1 MASNTGPENVPP
13 QPAVHIAHPHEF
25 KTEFH
30 PRSGRETLLQT
41 FEEFGVA
48 SEALK
53 APPADKKP
61 WRPFRS
67 RGDFE
72 FSEIALE
79 AALNQGQVDKLLSLI
94 ARIAQGD
101 THFTK
106 HDIMVP
112 YKKEQR
118 VFEVY
123 ARPIWDW
130 ALDLLDNPLLAP
142 HFVWD
147 AQRVYK
153 HNGTDFERFVSEP
166 WTADRWW
173 DIQSRLPADL
183 NAAPLCFILYADKT
197 KLSTHGTV
205 KGYPVMVRCA
215 NLPVDI
221 RNGEGIGGG
230 RVVGWLPIIEEE
242 ASEHGKPGFINF
254 KRVVW
259 HESFL
264 KILLNLEQY
273 SRTGYSY
280 TCYDTIM
287 RWLFPVILIL
297 SADYEEQCMMSLIRG
312 VQCKCPCPVCL
323 VPLNELSDLSKTF
336 AIRTAKDAQDAL
348 VVYKR
353 SKTQGEE
360 LLKSL
365 GLRAVENV
373 LWLVKYS
380 DPHDALSLDRL
391 HTIHG
396 GLGGY
401 HLLDEAKTIISN
413 LGREGME
420 SVEKQVAEF
429 PRWRDLN
436 HFSTVIHI
444 TFTDGNKKRD
454 LVLQT
459 FYAALNALD
468 RRSCLEGYH
477 LLHVIC
483 SYLELDSLIGLD
495 VHTERTIAMIED
507 ELLVFSA
514 ALKDYVDYIT
524 DTSSME
530 GLKKDWNFPK
540 AHLWKHA
547 PRDIRLKGVARNYS
561 TRPNEKLH
569 GPLKSAYLLR
579 SNGKDVAEQ
588 ILRVDHHKF
597 AALLLRGRLDTLDEQ
612 RRLEALG
619 DSALDEEDN
628 GHPITFDGHVKLG
641 SPQRPVSIQE
651 LENVRGPKDRAF
663 QSFRKKL
670 GDFVN
675 TSLPTYGYELTRW
688 IVIPVDFQIHEHRY
702 LRVNYE
708 NSVDWKQ
715 STDHLRCNPSFHG
728 HPRFDCALIQL
739 TAERVVFVRL
749 VLMFKCELPDIGAFQ
764 FALVQPYTAGV
775 VGGPRRIDRDLR
787 LTRVKAVPR
796 ADSIIIPLKSFIRGA
811 LLFPDPAHQGE
822 YLVVTHVDSDMFLR
836 MKSWAHS

>member
-1 MASNTGPENVPP
+1 MRVFRA
-13 QPAVHIAHPHEF
+13 QF

-30 PRSGRETLLQT
+30 PHSGRETLLQT

-53 APPADKKP
+53 APPADEKP
-61 WRPFRS
+61 WHPFRS

-79 AALNQGQVDKLLSLI
+79 AALNKGQVDKLLSLI
-94 ARIAQGD
+94 AR
-101 THFTK
+101 FTK
-106 HDIMVP
+106 HDITVP

-130 ALDLLDNPLLAP
+130 ALDLLDNLLLAP

-153 HNGTDFERFVSEP
+153 HNGTNFERFFSEP

-259 HESFL
+259 HESFV

-273 SRTGYSY
+273 SKTGYLY
-280 TCYDTIM
+280 MCYDKIM

-348 VVYKR
+348 AVYKR

-365 GLRAVENV
+365 GLRAVE
-373 LWLVKYS
+373 
-380 DPHDALSLDRL
+380 
-391 HTIHG
+391 
-396 GLGGY
+396 
-401 HLLDEAKTIISN
+401 
-413 LGREGME
+413 
-420 SVEKQVAEF
+420 
-429 PRWRDLN
+429 RDLN

-454 LVLQT
+454 LVLQS

-468 RRSCLEGYH
+468 RRSCLEGYR

-495 VHTERTIAMIED
+495 VHMERTIAMIED
-507 ELLVFSA
+507 ELLVFGA
-514 ALKDYVDYIT
+514 ALKDYVDYVT
-524 DTSSME
+524 DMSSME

-547 PRDIRLKGVARNYS
+547 PRDIQMKGVARNYS
-561 TRPNEKLH
+561 TRTNEKLH

-588 ILRVDHHKF
+588 VLRVDHHKF
-597 AALLLRGRLDTLDEQ
+597 ATLLLRGRLDTLDEQ
-612 RRLEALG
+612 CRLEVLG

-628 GHPITFDGHVKLG
+628 NHNITFDGHVKLG
-641 SPQRPVSIQE
+641 SPQRHV
-651 LENVRGPKDRAF
+651 
-663 QSFRKKL
+663 SFRKKFC
-670 GDFVN
+670 DFIN
-675 TSLPTYGYELTRW
+675 TSLPTYGYELMRW

-715 STDHLRCNPSFHG
+715 STDHLRSNPSFHG

-739 TAERVVFVRL
+739 TAERAVFVRL
-749 VLMFKCELPDIGAFQ
+749 ILMFKCELPDIGAFQ

-775 VGGPRRIDRDLR
+775 VGGSRRIDRDLR
-787 LTRVKAVPR
+787 LTCVKAVPR
-796 ADSIIIPLKSFIRGA
+796 ADSIIIPLKSFIRGT

-822 YLVVTHVDSDMFLR
+822 FLVINHVDSDMFLC
-836 MKSWAHS
+836 MKSWAH

>member
-1 MASNTGPENVPP
+1 MASNGPENVQP

-30 PRSGRETLLQT
+30 PRSGREPLLQA
-41 FEEFGVA
+41 FEEFGVT
-48 SEALK
+48 SETLK
-53 APPADKKP
+53 EPPADEAP

-101 THFTK
+101 THITLKNEADLRMALDNAAAELTPFTK
-106 HDIMVP
+106 HDITVP

-153 HNGTDFERFVSEP
+153 HNGTNFERFFSEP

-173 DIQSRLPADL
+173 DIQSHLPADL
-183 NAAPLCFILYADKT
+183 NGAPLCFILYADKT

-215 NLPVDI
+215 NLPVHI

-230 RVVGWLPIIEEE
+230 RVVGWLPI
-242 ASEHGKPGFINF
+242 
-254 KRVVW
+254 RVVW
-259 HESFL
+259 HESFV

-280 TCYDTIM
+280 MCYDKIM

-297 SADYEEQCMMSLIRG
+297 SADYEEQCMMSLICG
-312 VQCKCPCPVCL
+312 VQCKRPCPVCL

-348 VVYKR
+348 VVYRR

-373 LWLVKYS
+373 LWLVKHS

-391 HTIHG
+391 HTVHG
-396 GLGGY
+396 GLGGK
-401 HLLDEAKTIISN
+401 HLLEELKTIISN
-413 LGREGME
+413 LGREEME

-436 HFSTVIHI
+436 HFATVIHI

-454 LVLQT
+454 LVLVST
-459 FYAALNALD
+459 HNL
-468 RRSCLEGYH
+468 S
-477 LLHVIC
+477 
-483 SYLELDSLIGLD
+483 SYLLD
-495 VHTERTIAMIED
+495 
-507 ELLVFSA
+507 
-514 ALKDYVDYIT
+514 
-524 DTSSME
+524 
-530 GLKKDWNFPK
+530 
-540 AHLWKHA
+540 
-547 PRDIRLKGVARNYS
+547 
-561 TRPNEKLH
+561 
-569 GPLKSAYLLR
+569 
-579 SNGKDVAEQ
+579 
-588 ILRVDHHKF
+588 
-597 AALLLRGRLDTLDEQ
+597 
-612 RRLEALG
+612 
-619 DSALDEEDN
+619 
-628 GHPITFDGHVKLG
+628 
-641 SPQRPVSIQE
+641 
-651 LENVRGPKDRAF
+651 
-663 QSFRKKL
+663 
-670 GDFVN
+670 
-675 TSLPTYGYELTRW
+675 
-688 IVIPVDFQIHEHRY
+688 
-702 LRVNYE
+702 
-708 NSVDWKQ
+708 
-715 STDHLRCNPSFHG
+715 
-728 HPRFDCALIQL
+728 
-739 TAERVVFVRL
+739 
-749 VLMFKCELPDIGAFQ
+749 
-764 FALVQPYTAGV
+764 
-775 VGGPRRIDRDLR
+775 
-787 LTRVKAVPR
+787 
-796 ADSIIIPLKSFIRGA
+796 
-811 LLFPDPAHQGE
+811 
-822 YLVVTHVDSDMFLR
+822 
-836 MKSWAHS
+836 